1 MTDDAARQA
10 KINAWIDGWM
20 IKLNDRAKEYREQ
33 GLAPDIAID
42 RATFDIRMEIRR
54 TPPLDLSDTVVMI
67 DPLSKDAP

>member
-1 MTDDAARQA
+1 MTDDDARKA

-20 IKLNDRAKEYREQ
+20 IKLNDRTKQYQAQ

-54 TPPLDLSDTVVMI
+54 TPMTLELDE
-67 DPLSKDAP
+67 